1 MKVFHLMLSKGP
13 AKDEIFVAASD
24 LKHAL
29 DFVEANFPDWKLQM
43 IIILEESF
51 YIAVD
56 DEDDLI

>member
-1 MKVFHLMLSKGP
+1 MKVFHLMMSKGP
-13 AKDEIFVAASD
+13 TKDEIFVAASD

-29 DFVEANFPDWKLQM
+29 DFVEINFPDWKIQM

-56 DEDDLI
+56 EDDLI

>member
-1 MKVFHLMLSKGP
+1 MKVFHLMMSKGS

-29 DFVEANFPDWKLQM
+29 DFVETNFPEWKLQM

-51 YIAVD
+51 FIAV

>member
-1 MKVFHLMLSKGP
+1 MKVFHLMLSRGP
-13 AKDEIFVAASD
+13 EKDEIFVAASD

-56 DEDDLI
+56 DEDNLI

>member
-1 MKVFHLMLSKGP
+1 MKVFHLMMSKGP

-24 LKHAL
+24 LKHVL
-29 DFVEANFPDWKLQM
+29 DFVEINFPDWKIQM

-56 DEDDLI
+56 EDDDLI

>member
-1 MKVFHLMLSKGP
+1 MKVFHLMLSRGP
-13 AKDEIFVAASD
+13 EKDEIFVAASD

-29 DFVEANFPDWKLQM
+29 DFIEANFPDWKLQM

-56 DEDDLI
+56 DEDNLI

>member
-1 MKVFHLMLSKGP
+1 MKVFHLMMSKGS

-29 DFVEANFPDWKLQM
+29 DFVETNFPEWKIQM

-51 YIAVD
+51 FIAVD
-56 DEDDLI
+56 EEDLI

>member
-29 DFVEANFPDWKLQM
+29 DFVEANFSDWKLQM

-56 DEDDLI
+56 EDDLI

>member
-1 MKVFHLMLSKGP
+1 MKVFHLMLSRGP
-13 AKDEIFVAASD
+13 EKDEIFVAASD

-51 YIAVD
+51 YIAID
-56 DEDDLI
+56 DEDNLI

>member
-1 MKVFHLMLSKGP
+1 MKVFHLMLSKGLT
-13 AKDEIFVAASD
+13 KDEIFVAASD

-29 DFVEANFPDWKLQM
+29 DFVEANFPDWKVQM

-56 DEDDLI
+56 EDDLI